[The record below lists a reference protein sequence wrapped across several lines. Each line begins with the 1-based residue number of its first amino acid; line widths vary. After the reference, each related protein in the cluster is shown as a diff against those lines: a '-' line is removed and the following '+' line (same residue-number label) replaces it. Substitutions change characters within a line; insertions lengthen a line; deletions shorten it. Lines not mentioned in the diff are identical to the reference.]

1 MRSCEANVKHRANQ
15 HDFSD
20 ETVLQLGHNK
30 DSCRPYDRKSIAPAF
45 YFSLKKS
52 MIF

>member
-20 ETVLQLGHNK
+20 ETVLQLGHNE
-30 DSCRPYDRKSIAPAF
+30 DSCPPYTKNQRF
-45 YFSLKKS
+45 
-52 MIF
+52 